1 MYQGDY
7 MTKLKNTATPKTK
20 PNSNT
25 KSTRLS
31 DLSSEL
37 KQLIITKGYST
48 VLPRKEIM
56 NTLNIRSKILSN
68 VVAKINSELV
78 KNDKKATRYTLVD
91 TLDTEETSLDLYKQ
105 YIGSTTT
112 ISEAFK
118 RVQDY
123 VSVDPFPNLESI
135 KNILNDTDYK
145 ATDLIKKLDSKYII
159 YNTLEEAK
167 AVKELKGT
175 NFSYKSLL
183 PLFSDPNLI
192 LTPVLPIKLFMG
204 YFKVSEDTVRMVL
217 KDLQLLDTSNEDLTP
232 EIQERAKKLVVVS
245 LSKYNVYLNRVSRK
259 IINELSEEQSK
270 DLYTALSKKNAKQAL
285 KYRNKYINFNETDEE
300 LLTEQTISHLELVL
314 TSKNLKSSK
323 FNEVYKTFF
332 SLEMQKNMLEAVK
345 EQLDEDK
352 YWVMHSDEKAPKYLL
367 KEIKNLSV

>member
-25 KSTRLS
+25 KSTSLS

-56 NTLNIRSKILSN
+56 NTLNIRSKVLSN
-68 VVAKINSELV
+68 IVAKINSELV

-123 VSVDPFPNLESI
+123 VSVDTFPNLESI

-183 PLFSDPNLI
+183 PLFADSNLI
-192 LTPVLPIKLFMG
+192 LTPVLPIKLLMG
-204 YFKVSEDTVRMVL
+204 YFNVSEDTVRMTL
-217 KDLQLLDTSNEDLTP
+217 KDLQLLDTSNEGLTP

-259 IINELSEEQSK
+259 IINELSEEQSR

-300 LLTEQTISHLELVL
+300 ILTEQTISHLELVL

-332 SLEMQKNMLEAVK
+332 SLEMQKNMLEVVK
-345 EQLDEDK
+345 EQLEEDK
-352 YWVMHSDEKAPKYLL
+352 YWVIHSDEKAPKYLL

>member
-7 MTKLKNTATPKTK
+7 MTKLKNTATPKTE

-56 NTLNIRSKILSN
+56 NTLNIRSKVLSN

-123 VSVDPFPNLESI
+123 VSVDPFPNLDSI

-204 YFKVSEDTVRMVL
+204 YFKVSEDTVRMAL
-217 KDLQLLDTSNEDLTP
+217 KDLQLLDTSNEGLTL

-245 LSKYNVYLNRVSRK
+245 LSKYDLYLNRVSRK
-259 IINELSEEQSK
+259 IINELSEEQSR

-285 KYRNKYINFNETDEE
+285 KYRNKYINFNETDEK

-345 EQLDEDK
+345 EQLEEDK
-352 YWVMHSDEKAPKYLL
+352 YWVIHSDEKAPKYLL
-367 KEIKNLSV
+367 KEIKNLSI